1 MLDKIQPKT
10 FGFIVELMSN
20 KGKSSRGRKKSD
32 FEKAQQTSSV
42 VQWLGINLPTQ
53 GTQVPSLVQEDPAC
67 LGVTR
72 PCAPAAEPTCCNYCF
87 MNDDVPV
94 CLEPV
99 LCNKKGPCD
108 EKPVRCK
115 EEQPRLLQ
123 LKKAHIE
130 KRTQCG
136 HKKMNQRE
144 HMEKSLVL
152 WERSSHHPESLTR
165 CVSEDAASLTGM
177 RWSLI
182 VALIFIFS

>member
-1 MLDKIQPKT
+1 
-10 FGFIVELMSN
+10 
-20 KGKSSRGRKKSD
+20 
-32 FEKAQQTSSV
+32 
-42 VQWLGINLPTQ
+42 
-53 GTQVPSLVQEDPAC
+53 
-67 LGVTR
+67 
-72 PCAPAAEPTCCNYCF
+72 